1 MKLYSSGPIVA
12 IVCVMMIS
20 AGQLLFRQTSL
31 AIERRGARL
40 DSEVLLLLGTALL
53 TYGLATLLWI
63 HLLRTTPLSV
73 AYPFMGLSFV
83 FVPLLGML
91 VFLVSISLNQALGA
105 GLILAGVSLSN
116 L

>member
-31 AIERRGARL
+31 AIERRGAW
-40 DSEVLLLLGTALL
+40 
-53 TYGLATLLWI
+53 LWI

-91 VFLVSISLNQALGA
+91 VFQESISLNQALGA

>member
-1 MKLYSSGPIVA
+1 MKLELPGPVVA
-12 IVCVMMIS
+12 IVCVTMIS

-31 AIERRGARL
+31 AIERRGAWL
-40 DSEVLLLLGTALL
+40 DGEVLLLLGIALL

-63 HLLRTTPLSV
+63 HLLRSMPLSA

-83 FVPLLGML
+83 LVPLLGVL
-91 VFLVSISLNQALGA
+91 VFQESISLNQALGA
-105 GLILAGVSLSN
+105 GLILAGVSLSS